1 MYFSMS
7 LIDYN
12 MRLKRQLNKS
22 LLSTN
27 RTLEFSLYPFL
38 SRYFLLNKIAQNMY
52 IFFLS
57 LGADNVKS
65 FGRKIHFP
73 KINHSKKFV
82 MMPVQSQ
89 NCIILLF

>member
-57 LGADNVKS
+57 LGANNVKP

>member
-57 LGADNVKS
+57 LGKYIS
-65 FGRKIHFP
+65 P
-73 KINHSKKFV
+73 K
-82 MMPVQSQ
+82 
-89 NCIILLF
+89 